1 MTTHVRSNLGG
12 SICGTRT
19 THYADE
25 ATCCKCNDAMRR
37 VRAAIQRTKG
47 VPHAPPAAVPQAA
60 DVNGGYE
67 ANSDNGVGAVTR
79 AETCRAVGV
88 GVVFGTAS
96 APSIGTVVRKNP
108 EVFAFRYSHIG
119 LATAP
124 RGLTSK
130 HASPTQPA
138 WT

>member
-47 VPHAPPAAVPQAA
+47 VPHAPPASAPLAA

-79 AETCRAVGV
+79 AGTCRRAEDA
-88 GVVFGTAS
+88 VVFGR
-96 APSIGTVVRKNP
+96 APGSIPGTCVRKWP
-108 EVFAFRYSHIG
+108 HQFAFRFEHRHYQLGACVI
-119 LATAP
+119 T
-124 RGLTSK
+124 K
-130 HASPTQPA
+130 YASPEMPA
-138 WT
+138 YS